1 MTLTARAFA
10 ALVAGLS
17 AGIVLTAAASPAFVA
32 QVSAV
37 AEPLGGIWLDAL
49 QGTII
54 PLVFALLFTAVASAA
69 NTATASRLAGR
80 ALLVFAGLALL
91 SGTLGVILVPALLQ
105 VWPIPAQAAR
115 ALLAQEYATA
125 AAPVALSATAWFRS
139 FVPPNIIAAA
149 TEGKMLPIV
158 VFALAFA
165 LAATRIAPP
174 LLEALNRFFDATVQ
188 TMLVLVH
195 WVLLA
200 APAGVFALALLV
212 GARAGIGA
220 VGVLAHY
227 VTIVIVSE
235 LVLIALV
242 YAGAAL
248 FVRGHF
254 TDFARAA
261 IPAQVVAVSTQSSIA
276 TLPAMVEAATG
287 QLGVPEATA
296 SLVLP
301 LAVSVFRITSPL
313 ANLAVVIYV
322 ATLHGQALSSF
333 TLAAGVAV
341 AFAVS
346 IAAVGLP
353 GQVSFITSIAPICL
367 AMGISISTLPL
378 LIAVEML
385 PDIFRTLGNVTA
397 DLAVAAGLARRDPVA
412 VRARLEQAAK

>member
-1 MTLTARAFA
+1 MTLTARAFT
-10 ALVAGLS
+10 ALVAGLT
-17 AGIVLTAAASPAFVA
+17 AGIVLTATASPALVA

-69 NTATASRLAGR
+69 GTATASRLAGR
-80 ALLVFAGLALL
+80 ALLVFAGLALF
-91 SGTLGVILVPALLQ
+91 SGALGVILVPALLHI
-105 VWPIPAQAAR
+105 WPIPVQAAK
-115 ALLAQEYATA
+115 ALLAQEHA
-125 AAPVALSATAWFRS
+125 AAVKPVALSAAAWFRS
-139 FVPPNIIAAA
+139 FVPPNIVAAA

-174 LLEALNRFFDATVQ
+174 LLEALRRFFDATVQ

-200 APAGVFALALLV
+200 APVGVFALALLV

-227 VTIVIVSE
+227 VSIVIISE
-235 LVLIALV
+235 VVLIALV
-242 YAGAAL
+242 YVGAAVFL
-248 FVRGHF
+248 RTGLAS
-254 TDFARAA
+254 FARAA
-261 IPAQVVAVSTQSSIA
+261 LPAQVVAVSTQSSIA
-276 TLPAMVEAATG
+276 TLPAMVDAATA

-296 SLVLP
+296 RLVLP

-322 ATLHGQALSSF
+322 ATLHGEVLSSF

-353 GQVSFITSIAPICL
+353 GQVSFITSVAPICL
-367 AMGISISTLPL
+367 AMGVSIGTLPL

-385 PDIFRTLGNVTA
+385 PDIFRTFGNVTA
-397 DLAVAAGLARRDPVA
+397 DLAVTAGLARRESTA
-412 VRARLEQAAK
+412 AHTRLELAAE

>member
-1 MTLTARAFA
+1 MTLTARAFI
-10 ALVAGLS
+10 ALVGGLA
-17 AGIVLTAAASPAFVA
+17 AGIALAATASPALVA

-37 AEPLGGIWLDAL
+37 ADPVGGIWLDAL

-69 NTATASRLAGR
+69 GTATASRLAAR
-80 ALLVFAGLALL
+80 ALLVFAVLALL
-91 SGTLGVILVPALLQ
+91 SGVLGVVIVPALLH
-105 VWPIPAQAAR
+105 VWPIPAQAAQ
-115 ALLAQEYATA
+115 ALLAQEHA
-125 AAPVALSATAWFRS
+125 ASVAPVALSAAAWFRS

-165 LAATRIAPP
+165 LAASRIAPP

-200 APAGVFALALLV
+200 APVGVFALALLV

-227 VTIVIVSE
+227 VSVVIISE
-235 LVLIALV
+235 LVLLV
-242 YAGAAL
+242 LTYAGAAL
-248 FVRGHF
+248 LLRGGIAS
-254 TDFARAA
+254 FARAA
-261 IPAQVVAVSTQSSIA
+261 LPAQVVAVSTQSSIA
-276 TLPAMVEAATG
+276 TLPAMVEAATAR
-287 QLGVPEATA
+287 LGVPEATA
-296 SLVLP
+296 RLVLP

-322 ATLHGQALSSF
+322 ATLHGQALSPF

-367 AMGISISTLPL
+367 AMGVSISTLPL

-397 DLAVAAGLARRDPVA
+397 DLAVAAGLARRDPA
-412 VRARLEQAAK
+412 NARRKLERALE

>member
-1 MTLTARAFA
+1 MTLTARAFI
-10 ALVAGLS
+10 ALVAGLA
-17 AGIVLTAAASPAFVA
+17 AGIALTATASPALVA
-32 QVSAV
+32 QISGI
-37 AEPLGGIWLDAL
+37 AEPVGGIWLDAL

-69 NTATASRLAGR
+69 GTATASRLAGR
-80 ALLVFAGLALL
+80 ALLVFAVLALL
-91 SGTLGVILVPALLQ
+91 SGVLGVLVVPALLH
-105 VWPIPAQAAR
+105 VWPIPAQAAL
-115 ALLAQEYATA
+115 ALLAQEDA
-125 AAPVALSATAWFRS
+125 AAVAPVALSAAAWFRS

-165 LAATRIAPP
+165 LAASRIAPP
-174 LLEALNRFFDATVQ
+174 LLAALDRFFDATVQ

-200 APAGVFALALLV
+200 APVGIFALAVLV

-227 VTIVIVSE
+227 VSVVIVTE
-235 LVLIALV
+235 LVLIALI

-248 FVRGHF
+248 FLRDGLGS
-254 TDFARAA
+254 FARAA
-261 IPAQVVAVSTQSSIA
+261 LPAQVVAVSTQSSIA

-287 QLGVPEATA
+287 QLGVPEPTA
-296 SLVLP
+296 RLVLP

-367 AMGISISTLPL
+367 AMGVSIGTLPL

-397 DLAVAAGLARRDPVA
+397 DLAVAAGLAGRDPA
-412 VRARLEQAAK
+412 LARTRLEPAAE